1 MNWLAA
7 FVILTILAFT
17 GMPQFINNQFVIK
30 SDAHYNDLG
39 GVAVAEVIDGSPA
52 AKAGFR
58 AGDKIVK
65 VADTEVL
72 YPETITTYGT
82 EHRGEEV
89 TYTILRDG
97 NEQSITATLNPA
109 DAEYALGIQM
119 SYSETFIRSTWSA
132 PIVGFG
138 TTLQLTGETFRGLG
152 ELVWNLITGV
162 GRQFSLDSNVREAG
176 QVAIGSVGDA
186 VSGPV
191 GIIGVLFPAFAS
203 TGAANLAFLAAI
215 ISISLACMNVLPIPA
230 LDGGRWILIALYRLR
245 GKKLSKETE
254 EKIVSRAF
262 MVLIG
267 LIIIITIL
275 DITKLF

>member
-7 FVILTILAFT
+7 FVILTVLAFT

-30 SDAHYNDLG
+30 SDAHYNEAG
-39 GVAVAEVIDGSPA
+39 GVTIVDVITDSPA
-52 AKAGFR
+52 EKAGLKS
-58 AGDKIVK
+58 GDKIIK
-65 VADTEVL
+65 VADTEVA
-72 YPETITTYGT
+72 YPETITTYGA
-82 EHRGEEV
+82 EHRGEEAV
-89 TYTILRDG
+89 YTVLRDG
-97 NEQSITATLNPA
+97 NEQSITVTLNPT
-109 DAEYALGIQM
+109 DAEYALGVQM
-119 SYSETFIRSTWSA
+119 SYSETFVRSTWSA
-132 PIVGFG
+132 PLVGLG
-138 TTLQLTGETFRGLG
+138 TTIQLTGETFRGLG

-162 GRQFSLDSNVREAG
+162 GRQFSFDSSVREAG
-176 QVAIGSVGDA
+176 QAAIGSVGDA

-191 GIIGVLFPAFAS
+191 GIVGVLFPAFAS

-215 ISISLACMNVLPIPA
+215 ISVSLACMNVLPIPA
-230 LDGGRWILIALYRLR
+230 LDGGRWLLIAIYRLR
-245 GKKLSKETE
+245 GKKLPKETE